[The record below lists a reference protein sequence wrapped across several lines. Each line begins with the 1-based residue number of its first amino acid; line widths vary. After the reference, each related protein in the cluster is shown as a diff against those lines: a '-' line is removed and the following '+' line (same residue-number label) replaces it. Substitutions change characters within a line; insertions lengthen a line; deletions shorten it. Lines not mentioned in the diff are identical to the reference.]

1 VYVDDLCLALK
12 NPEALIKRLREEYKY
27 KLKGVGSLHY
37 HLGAEYSRDKD
48 GTLAQG
54 SQRYVEKMMS
64 TYKQFFNEKP
74 KEYASP
80 LEKGDHPELDT
91 SEFVD
96 AEGIAQYQTM
106 VGQCQWVI
114 ALGRFEMFPSTMSM
128 SRWQVAPR
136 KGHLERLKRM
146 HGYLKYK
153 NDGRIRFRVEEPDMS
168 EVEEENYSWA
178 QSIYGDCEEGI
189 PDDMP
194 EPLGKPVVL
203 TTYVDANL
211 YHDMITG

>member
-1 VYVDDLCLALK
+1 MGFLPSKADPDVWMIRNGDVWEYVAVYVDDLCLALK
-12 NPEALIKRLREEYKY
+12 KPEAFIKRLREEYKY
-27 KLKGVGSLHY
+27 KLKGVSPLTY
-37 HLGAEYSRDKD
+37 HLGAEYGRGKD

-54 SQRYVEKMMS
+54 SKRYGEKMMS
-64 TYKQFFNEKP
+64 TYKQFFKEKP

-106 VGQCQWVI
+106 VGQCQWEI

-136 KGHLERLKRM
+136 KVYLERWKRM
-146 HGYLKYK
+146 Y
-153 NDGRIRFRVEEPDMS
+153 D
-168 EVEEENYSWA
+168 
-178 QSIYGDCEEGI
+178 
-189 PDDMP
+189 
-194 EPLGKPVVL
+194 
-203 TTYVDANL
+203 T
-211 YHDMITG
+211 